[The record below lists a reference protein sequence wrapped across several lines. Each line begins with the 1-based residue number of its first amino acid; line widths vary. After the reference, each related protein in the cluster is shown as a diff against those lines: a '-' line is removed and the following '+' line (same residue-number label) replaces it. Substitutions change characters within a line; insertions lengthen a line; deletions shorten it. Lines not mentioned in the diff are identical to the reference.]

1 MSERRWDS
9 ALYEAHHGYVSRLG
23 EGLLCLLAPQPGERI
38 LDLGCGTG
46 HLTQQIAQSGA
57 CVTGLDS
64 DAAMLRQA
72 RANYPQLRFIQAD
85 GQDFQIDAPCD
96 AIFSN
101 AALHW
106 MPNARGAAACMA
118 RALRP
123 GGRLVAEF
131 GGAGNVQT
139 LYDGFCAALREFGQ
153 PLPASFPWYFP
164 AAEDY
169 SALLEAQGFQVL
181 AAQVFARPT
190 PLEGEDGLRQWY
202 TMFLG
207 EHLERLD
214 PGGRERVLAAS
225 ERRLRPTQ
233 WQDDHWVADYTR
245 LRVVARLR
253 EAP

>member
-9 ALYEAHHGYVSRLG
+9 ARYEAHHGYVSRLG
-23 EGLLCLLAPQPGERI
+23 EGLIDLLAPQAGEHI

-57 CVTGLDS
+57 CVTGLDR

-106 MPNARGAAACMA
+106 MRDARGATACMA

-139 LYDGFCAALREFGQ
+139 LYEGFCAALCDLGR

-164 AAEDY
+164 TAADY

-181 AAQVFARPT
+181 AAELFARPT
-190 PLEGEDGLRQWY
+190 PLEGEEGLRQWF
-202 TMFLG
+202 TM
-207 EHLERLD
+207 
-214 PGGRERVLAAS
+214 
-225 ERRLRPTQ
+225 
-233 WQDDHWVADYTR
+233 
-245 LRVVARLR
+245 
-253 EAP
+253 